1 MHFTAPL
8 LLAAAVSADPAAAP
22 EPFVEPGPV
31 RAYVGTYTDGASR
44 GIYRLSVDPETGELG
59 EPHLAAEATR
69 PSFLALGPGGDRLYA
84 VSELFGGGKADG
96 LLAFVVGEGGDLAR
110 LNARPTAAGDAKAGA
125 CHVAVNAAGSVAIA
139 ANYGGG
145 SVASFSVGEDG
156 ALGPGHYYEHTF
168 ASGANEKRQAE
179 PHVHSATFSPDGRF
193 AVVADLGGDRLYIY
207 RVNGTDGSL
216 TPHDPPFT
224 ALKPGGG
231 PRHFA
236 FHPDGRRA
244 YAGLEM
250 ACEVAGLTWDAAAG
264 TLTVAGY
271 HDTLPAG
278 ANRVS
283 ASTAE
288 VLVHPSGRFVYLS
301 NRGHDSVA
309 VFRVGGGADLSFVET
324 EPAGVK
330 VPRGMGLTPAGRFL
344 LTGGQNGGGV
354 ASFAVDPATGALTP
368 TGFSADVDAAV
379 CVRTITVE

>member
-1 MHFTAPL
+1 MPALTAL
-8 LLAAAVSADPAAAP
+8 LLAAAVSADPA
-22 EPFVEPGPV
+22 EPFVESGPV

-59 EPHLAAEATR
+59 EPELAAEAER
-69 PSFLALGPGGDRLYA
+69 PSFLALPAGGDRLYA

-96 LLAFVVGEGGDLAR
+96 LLAFRVEDGGDLAR

-125 CHVAVNAAGSVAIA
+125 CHVAVNAAGTVAIA

-145 SVASFSVGEDG
+145 SVASFPIAEDG
-156 ALGPGHYYEHTF
+156 ALGRGHYYEHTH
-168 ASGANEKRQAE
+168 ASGANENRQTE

-193 AVVADLGGDRLYIY
+193 AVVADLGGDRLYVY
-207 RVNGTDGSL
+207 RVNETDGSL
-216 TPHDPPFT
+216 EPHDPPFT
-224 ALKPGGG
+224 ELKPGGG

-236 FHPDGRRA
+236 FHPDGKRA

-250 ACEVAGLTWDAAAG
+250 TCEIAGLTWDADAG

-288 VLVHPSGRFVYLS
+288 VLVHPSGRFVYIS

-309 VFRVGGGADLSFVET
+309 VFRVGDGADLSRVEV

-330 VPRGMGLTPAGRFL
+330 IPRGMGLTPGGRFL
-344 LTGGQNGGGV
+344 LTGGQKGGGV
-354 ASFAVDPATGALTP
+354 ASFAIDPATGTLTP
-368 TGFSADVDAAV
+368 TGSSVDIDAAV
-379 CVRTITVE
+379 CIRTLTVE